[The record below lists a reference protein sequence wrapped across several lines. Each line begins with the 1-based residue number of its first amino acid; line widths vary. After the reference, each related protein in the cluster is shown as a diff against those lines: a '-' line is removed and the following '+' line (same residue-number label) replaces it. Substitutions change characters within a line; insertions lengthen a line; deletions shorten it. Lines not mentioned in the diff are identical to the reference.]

1 MEADPGD
8 PAPTHPDVTPTRPNG
23 AALRQLNYRCSITC
37 HERRTRVSIIYD
49 VCDPS
54 VSIAWSRCHSMA
66 GLVAAGLLQ
75 RRPRRS
81 STLAP
86 FQRILHGVNARLVL
100 YFRPSDHVSA
110 ALTELHWMATSRLRT
125 PLVSLQVITR
135 SLTSVQRRH
144 VERPPMMSNRWPR
157 CEQPQMGTII
167 FYRPVQ
173 CTKTR
178 IGDRAVV

>member
-8 PAPTHPDVTPTRPNG
+8 PAPTHPDGTPTRPNG

-37 HERRTRVSIIYD
+37 HERRTHVSIIYD

-75 RRPRRS
+75 RCPRRS

-86 FQRILHGVNARLVL
+86 YQRILHGVNARLVL
-100 YFRPSDHVSA
+100 YFRPRDHVSSCTGWQ
-110 ALTELHWMATSRLRT
+110 LVDYELRW
-125 PLVSLQVITR
+125 LVYKSSLGLLPVY
-135 SLTSVQRRH
+135 SADMLNVRR
-144 VERPPMMSNRWPR
+144 
-157 CEQPQMGTII
+157 
-167 FYRPVQ
+167 
-173 CTKTR
+173 
-178 IGDRAVV
+178 